1 MMFSSIMWKLLS
13 SCHRC
18 LVRDPAKRPG
28 ADELLQDAFLREKSK
43 PITDER
49 AQEIIDE
56 AMDSGSLQQRNVVGV
71 ITGLMGSGKTTLLHH
86 LFGMAPPGLYT
97 STGVA
102 EQSFR
107 GLLHHILRIS
117 AGTWQRLSYEDIR
130 QVLVRLIQAGMKEAD
145 IHSLAACLIQDMDP
159 VEKETSGLTA
169 FSTTAVVPTTKP
181 TLTVPSAPSSFSSQ
195 VEKSP
200 ACQEMVPLV
209 QSAAPSA
216 PTEDLLLLELVHM
229 IDTGGQPE
237 LMEVMP
243 SLIHNA
249 SLALVL
255 VNLKYSLNE
264 HPPVDCHKGGVP
276 FKREHPSHYTG
287 RDIILK
293 LVSTLHARKNLNE
306 SFHLLIVATHRDC
319 VEGDL
324 EARVDSL
331 NKELQS
337 LLLPAF
343 EDELILFE
351 APDKI
356 SFVLDLKNPDNHD
369 KKAMELIRT
378 EVGKPALG
386 RIFDTPSSFFVFEQD
401 LLQFAENVAKRDILS
416 LNECRQVGARLR
428 MSDEVVEAA
437 LVLFHRQ
444 NTFLYFRH
452 VLPNHVFVKPQV
464 PLDIVNGIVHSS
476 YQTLQGVPAKL
487 VSLLKRAVITE
498 ELLSNEKIISP
509 HFKKGVYEVQ
519 DAIKLFC
526 HTFIIAPLQPDVSE
540 EGTVAIDDRKKEYLM
555 MCLKPAI
562 PEQELHCYIPKPSD
576 TVPLVVKFSS
586 GCVPLGCFGSTVSC
600 LLSKYEWQVIKKDK
614 FLAHNIASLHDPD
627 LLVNVVLVDFI
638 KRIEVHVDSNLSIHD
653 SPANVC
659 SQIRN
664 KVLDSIE
671 KVFEIMNIDTDQITT
686 SPALFCPCVDTTEKH
701 LADFVNRKGHH
712 FLCCE
717 LFKSISKPGEKQLLW
732 LGVDTTPKNI
742 PQPLDITQ
750 ASQAPLP
757 FPQQFMA
764 QPGLRHYF
772 QPQLQGHPQSQYQ
785 LPHLQSQYQLNQSY
799 PNLSSYQPS
808 FIQPMPLVNQPPQ
821 GLSQYMNQ
829 LQPLPPQSQPYQNFE
844 TQPIAQQAAQSQLPP
859 QSATLPIPIPSEL
872 AYREQN
878 RGVESLNISPSGAV
892 TQQDYSPSTTDRPI
906 LPLFQQFPTQ
916 SGGNIN
922 ILERIAVKCHNLG
935 IRLLKDNTGALTSN
949 IEAQYRPDRTR
960 ISEAIL
966 QRWLEGTGRKPQ
978 SWATLVT
985 VLKEIDLAVLAK
997 EIEDN
1002 LRHAF

>member
-18 LVRDPAKRPG
+18 LVHDPANRPG

-56 AMDSGSLQQRNVVGV
+56 AMESGSLQQRNVVGV

-86 LFGMAPPGLYT
+86 LFGMAPPDLYT

-117 AGTWQRLSYEDIR
+117 AGAWQRLSYEDIR
-130 QVLVRLIQAGMKEAD
+130 QVLALLIQAGMKEAD
-145 IHSLAACLIQDMDP
+145 IHSLAACLMQDMDP
-159 VEKETSGLTA
+159 VEKESSGLTA
-169 FSTTAVVPTTKP
+169 SSTAAVVSTTKP
-181 TLTVPSAPSSFSSQ
+181 ALTVPSAPSSSSSQ
-195 VEKSP
+195 VGKSP

-209 QSAAPSA
+209 QSAAPSS

-255 VNLKYSLNE
+255 VNLKYGLND

-276 FKREHPSHYTG
+276 FKREHSSHYTG

-356 SFVLDLKNPDNHD
+356 AFVLDLKNPDDHD
-369 KKAMELIRT
+369 KKALELIRT

-526 HTFIIAPLQPDVSE
+526 HTFIIAPLQPDASE
-540 EGTVAIDDRKKEYLM
+540 EGTVAVGDRKKEYLM

-562 PEQELHCYIPKPSD
+562 PEQELHRYIPKSSD

-586 GCVPLGCFGSTVSC
+586 GCVPLGCFSSTVSC

-614 FLAHNIASLHDPD
+614 CLAHNIASLHDPD

-653 SPANVC
+653 SPANIC

-664 KVLDSIE
+664 KVLGAIE
-671 KVFEIMNIDTDQITT
+671 KVFEIMHIDTDQITT
-686 SPALFCPCVDTTEKH
+686 SPTLFCPCVDTTEKH

-717 LFKSISKPGEKQLLW
+717 LFKTTSKPGEKQLLW
-732 LGVDTTPKNI
+732 MGIDATPKNT
-742 PQPLDITQ
+742 PQALDITQ

-772 QPQLQGHPQSQYQ
+772 QPQLQAHPQSQYQ
-785 LPHLQSQYQLNQSY
+785 LPHLQSQYQLNQGY
-799 PNLSSYQPS
+799 PILPSYQSP

-829 LQPLPPQSQPYQNFE
+829 LQPLPPQSQPYQSFQ
-844 TQPIAQQAAQSQLPP
+844 THPIAQQAAQSQLPP
-859 QSATLPIPIPSEL
+859 QSATLPLPMPP
-872 AYREQN
+872 YYGEQN
-878 RGVESLNISPSGAV
+878 RGVESLNISPHGAV
-892 TQQDYSPSTTDRPI
+892 TQRDSIPSITDRPT

-916 SGGNIN
+916 SGGVVN

-935 IRLLKDNTGALTSN
+935 ICLLKDDTGAITSN
-949 IEAQYRPDRTR
+949 IEAQYRPDQTR

-985 VLKEIDLAVLAK
+985 VLKEIDLAVLAN
-997 EIEDN
+997 EIENN

>member
-1 MMFSSIMWKLLS
+1 MLLIL
-13 SCHRC
+13 CHRC
-18 LVRDPAKRPG
+18 LTHDPEKRPG
-28 ADELLQDAFLREKSK
+28 INELLQDAFLREKSK

-56 AMDSGSLQQRNVVGV
+56 AMESGSLQQRNVVGV

-117 AGTWQRLSYEDIR
+117 AGAWQRLSYEDIR

-145 IHSLAACLIQDMDP
+145 IHSLAACLMQDMDP

-169 FSTTAVVPTTKP
+169 SSTTAVVPTTKP
-181 TLTVPSAPSSFSSQ
+181 ALSVPSAPSSSSSQ

-200 ACQEMVPLV
+200 VCQEMVPLV
-209 QSAAPSA
+209 QSAAPSS

-255 VNLKYSLNE
+255 VNLKYGLND

-293 LVSTLHARKNLNE
+293 LVSTLHARKNLSE

-331 NKELQS
+331 NTELQS

-356 SFVLDLKNPDNHD
+356 AFVLDLKNPDDHD
-369 KKAMELIRT
+369 KKALELIRT
-378 EVGKPALG
+378 EVGKPTLG
-386 RIFDTPSSFFVFEQD
+386 KTFVTPSSFFVFEQD
-401 LLQFAENVAKRDILS
+401 LLQFAENVAKCDILS
-416 LNECRQVGARLR
+416 LTECRQVGAQLR

-464 PLDIVNGIVHSS
+464 PLNIVNGIVHSS

-526 HTFIIAPLQPDVSE
+526 HTFIIAPLQPDASE
-540 EGTVAIDDRKKEYLM
+540 EETVTVDDRKKEYLM

-562 PEQELHCYIPKPSD
+562 PEQELHRYIPKSSD

-600 LLSKYEWQVIKKDK
+600 LLSKYEWQVIRKDRAPQC
-614 FLAHNIASLHDPD
+614 LAHNIASLQDPD
-627 LLVNVVLVDFI
+627 LLVNVVLIDFI
-638 KRIEVHVDSNLSIHD
+638 KYLELHISSDLKNHD
-653 SPANVC
+653 SPAHNIC
-659 SQIRN
+659 SALRG
-664 KVLDSIE
+664 KVVGAIE
-671 KVFEIMNIDTDQITT
+671 NVFEIMHIDTDQITI
-686 SPALFCPCVDTTEKH
+686 SPAVFCTCTDAVEKH
-701 LADFVNRKGHH
+701 VADFVNRKGNH
-712 FLCCE
+712 FVRCE
-717 LFKSISKPGEKQLLW
+717 LSQVTSKPNGKQLKW
-732 LGVDTTPKNI
+732 MGIDTTPKNLS
-742 PQPLDITQ
+742 QPEIRQAIST

-757 FPQQFMA
+757 FSLQTSEQ
-764 QPGLRHYF
+764 GLRQYIHPQF
-772 QPQLQGHPQSQYQ
+772 QNQPQLHYPLTHGYPMHQTEPHYQPQLMQQPLHIHHPPQQQTQIPHLHPQSFPNQQHQ
-785 LPHLQSQYQLNQSY
+785 LP
-799 PNLSSYQPS
+799 LS
-808 FIQPMPLVNQPPQ
+808 
-821 GLSQYMNQ
+821 
-829 LQPLPPQSQPYQNFE
+829 QSQPTLQHSIQRQLQITAFPPPSLTRAEIQEGMENLGIASQ
-844 TQPIAQQAAQSQLPP
+844 TVAQQEISYSIPSIRDRP
-859 QSATLPIPIPSEL
+859 TLPL
-872 AYREQN
+872 LQ
-878 RGVESLNISPSGAV
+878 L
-892 TQQDYSPSTTDRPI
+892 
-906 LPLFQQFPTQ
+906 FPTQ
-916 SGGNIN
+916 SGGVVN
-922 ILERIAVKCHNLG
+922 ILERIAVKSHSLG
-935 IRLLKDNTGALTSN
+935 IRLLKDDTGAITSN
-949 IEAQYRPDRTR
+949 IEAQYRPDQTR

-1002 LRHAF
+1002 LHPNPA

>member
-13 SCHRC
+13 LCHRC

-49 AQEIIDE
+49 AQETIDE
-56 AMDSGSLQQRNVVGV
+56 AMESGSLQQRNVVGV

-130 QVLVRLIQAGMKEAD
+130 QVLALLIQAGMKEAD

-159 VEKETSGLTA
+159 VEKESSGLTA
-169 FSTTAVVPTTKP
+169 SPTTAVVPTTKP
-181 TLTVPSAPSSFSSQ
+181 ALSVPSAPSSSSSQ

-209 QSAAPSA
+209 QSAAPSS

-255 VNLKYSLNE
+255 VNLKYGLNE
-264 HPPVDCHKGGVP
+264 HPPVDCHKSGVP

-324 EARVDSL
+324 EAQVDSL

-356 SFVLDLKNPDNHD
+356 AFVLDLKNPDDHD
-369 KKAMELIRT
+369 KNALELIRT

-386 RIFDTPSSFFVFEQD
+386 RIFNTPSSFFVFEQD
-401 LLQFAENVAKRDILS
+401 LLQFAENVAKRDILT

-526 HTFIIAPLQPDVSE
+526 HTFIIAPLQPDASE
-540 EGTVAIDDRKKEYLM
+540 EETVAVDDRKKEYLM

-562 PEQELHCYIPKPSD
+562 PEQELHRYIPKSSD
-576 TVPLVVKFSS
+576 TVPLVMKFSS
-586 GCVPLGCFGSTVSC
+586 GCVPLGCFSSTVSC

-614 FLAHNIASLHDPD
+614 YLAHNIASLHDPD

-664 KVLDSIE
+664 KVLGAIE
-671 KVFEIMNIDTDQITT
+671 KVFEIMHIDTDQITT
-686 SPALFCPCVDTTEKH
+686 SPTVFCPCVDATKKH

-717 LFKSISKPGEKQLLW
+717 LFKTTSKPGEKQLLW
-732 LGVDTTPKNI
+732 MGVDTTPKNI

-750 ASQAPLP
+750 VSQAPLP

-785 LPHLQSQYQLNQSY
+785 LPHLQSQYQLNQGY
-799 PNLSSYQPS
+799 PNLPSYQPS
-808 FIQPMPLVNQPPQ
+808 FVQPMPLVNQPPL

-829 LQPLPPQSQPYQNFE
+829 LQPLPPQSQAYQSFQ
-844 TQPIAQQAAQSQLPP
+844 TTHTIAQQAAQTQLPP
-859 QSATLPIPIPSEL
+859 QSATLPLPIPP
-872 AYREQN
+872 YYGQQN
-878 RGVESLNISPSGAV
+878 RGVESLNISPRGAV
-892 TQQDYSPSTTDRPI
+892 TQQDSIPSITDRPT

-916 SGGNIN
+916 SGGVVN

-935 IRLLKDNTGALTSN
+935 ICLLKDDTGAITSN
-949 IEAQYRPDRTR
+949 IEAQYRPDQTR

-985 VLKEIDLAVLAK
+985 VLKEIDLAVLAN
-997 EIEDN
+997 EIENN
-1002 LRHAF
+1002 LCRAF